1 MTSRIKKAVEL
12 RNNKGYNCAQA
23 VLCAYADMFGLDE
36 SAAYKIAEGFGS
48 GMGGMGDTCG
58 AVTAAFMLIGLKNG
72 SGLPGDKSTRAATY
86 RQIREFSDAFK
97 AKAGS
102 VICRELKGEGG
113 RPVYPCP
120 ACIETAAELIEKTA
134 G

>member
-1 MTSRIKKAVEL
+1 MTDRIKKAVEL
-12 RNNKGYNCAQA
+12 RNDKGYNCAQA
-23 VLCAYADMFGLDE
+23 VLCAYADMFNLDE
-36 SAAYKIAEGFGS
+36 RTAYKIAEGFGT

-72 SGLPGDKSTRAATY
+72 SGLPDDKSTRAATY
-86 RQIREFSDAFK
+86 KQIREFADAFK

-102 VICRELKGEGG
+102 VICRELKGENG
-113 RPVYPCP
+113 RPVYPCA